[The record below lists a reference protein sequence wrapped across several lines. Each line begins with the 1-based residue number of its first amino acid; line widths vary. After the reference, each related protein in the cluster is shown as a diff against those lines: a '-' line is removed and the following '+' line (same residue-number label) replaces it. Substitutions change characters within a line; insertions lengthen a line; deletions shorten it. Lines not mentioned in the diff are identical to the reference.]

1 MQEIMRI
8 NSAKFNMEYF
18 LSNHPTINENEI
30 ESYMYVSP
38 YDIFIKFTNG
48 SKFIYDQ
55 SNNYLRPIYFK
66 DNNLTEEEFKR
77 EFSYRLTTYMERH
90 YISQKSMAEKI
101 GVGYVMMN
109 RYCQGLVIP
118 NLYRIQLIAQV
129 LRYPLESFFYIDID
143 HVYNM

>member
-8 NSAKFNMEYF
+8 NSAKFNMDYF
-18 LSNHPTINENEI
+18 LYHHPTISENEI
-30 ESYMYVSP
+30 ESYMYISP
-38 YDIFIKFTNG
+38 YDIFIKFING

-90 YISQKSMAEKI
+90 YISQKDMAEKI
-101 GVGYVMMN
+101 GVSCVMMN
-109 RYCQGLVIP
+109 RYCRGLVIP
-118 NLYRIQLIAQV
+118 NLHKVQLMAQF

>member
-8 NSAKFNMEYF
+8 NSAKFNMDYF
-18 LSNHPTINENEI
+18 LNHHPTISENEI
-30 ESYMYVSP
+30 ESYMYISP
-38 YDIFIKFTNG
+38 YDIFIKFMNG

-90 YISQKSMAEKI
+90 YISQKDMAERI
-101 GVGYVMMN
+101 GVSYVMMN
-109 RYCQGLVIP
+109 RYCKGLVIP
-118 NLYRIQLIAQV
+118 NLYKVQLMAQI